1 MSLSI
6 PLDAVVGFG
15 LALTRMLGIFLYAP
29 VFGHT
34 VVPFRIRLG
43 LAVTIAW
50 FVTPYLGLTA
60 ETIGAGLGIA
70 VVREALVGV
79 ALGLGAQLVFA
90 GFSLMAELASIQGG
104 LGAASV
110 LDPASGANSVVLTS
124 LVGSFSL
131 FVFLAVDAHHDLL
144 RAAWMSFEKLPPGG
158 DQSLVPGFIGL
169 AQLGQGVFE
178 LGVRLAAP
186 FTAVMLVTN
195 LAVGMLGRAIPQL
208 NLMALQLPAQVGITL
223 LLLALG
229 AAPFAETIALELEA
243 SGPRALEA
251 LLGGR

>member
-1 MSLSI
+1 MSVAIS
-6 PLDAVVGFG
+6 LDTVAAFG
-15 LALTRMLGIFLYAP
+15 LALTRMLGIFLFAP

-34 VVPFRIRLG
+34 AVAFRVRLG
-43 LAVTIAW
+43 LAVAIAW
-50 FVTPYLGLTA
+50 LVAPQLGPSA
-60 ETIGAGLGIA
+60 ETLQAGIGLA
-70 VVREALVGV
+70 VVREAVIGV

-110 LDPASGANSVVLTS
+110 LDPSSGANSVVLTS
-124 LVGSFSL
+124 LVGAFAL
-131 FVFLAVDAHHDLL
+131 FIFLAAEAHHDLL
-144 RAAWMSFEKLPPGG
+144 RAAWMSFERLPPGG
-158 DQSLVPGFIGL
+158 TESLVPGFAGMARLGHGIFDL
-169 AQLGQGVFE
+169 A
-178 LGVRLAAP
+178 VRLAAP

-208 NLMALQLPAQVGITL
+208 NLMSLQLPAQVGITL

-229 AAPFAETIALELEA
+229 AAPFADTIARELEA
-243 SGPRALEA
+243 SAPLALEA